1 MFAVISGFAVCRSR
15 FAICNA
21 NETDRRAAPRRAG
34 PRRGCSP
41 SRPDDN
47 LCQQRAVSRS
57 LRCRRRR
64 AVFDIDR
71 AARVPDGSYAQSR
84 PDSRDSR
91 SCDASAFSALQ
102 RYIRTLCAL
111 VAATDML
118 WCQSDAKWWHLC
130 NIVRHFASRP
140 VVIYFTPAY
149 FRIFR

>member
-1 MFAVISGFAVCRSR
+1 MFAVISEFAVCRSR

-21 NETDRRAAPRRAG
+21 NETDRRAAAHRVD
-34 PRRGCSP
+34 PRRGCSS

-47 LCQQRAVSRS
+47 PCQQRAFSRS

-84 PDSRDSR
+84 LDSRDSR
-91 SCDASAFSALQ
+91 SYDASAFSALQ

-111 VAATDML
+111 VVAMDML

-130 NIVRHFASRP
+130 NIVCHFASRL
-140 VVIYFTPAY
+140 VAMYFTPVC